1 MTVNRNARTLH
12 RPREVPGETEIARAA
27 RLVAID
33 ALKRVDVWATRFE
46 SWWNA
51 QLPRTR
57 VGLALIAV
65 IIAASFLNIVEVQIA
80 RGGAAQPAAAHAA
93 VVPNLNS
100 EAAPTDVGRMWAVV
114 KMWQGTGSHDTETFT
129 VSDHWRVDWLFN
141 QSQSAGQL
149 QVYIYSADGK
159 LLNVGANTARSGSDT
174 TFWMGPGTY
183 LLKVYAVGGDWKVDV
198 QDLH

>member
-27 RLVAID
+27 RLFAIT
-33 ALKRVDVWATRFE
+33 ARMRIDVWAKQLET
-46 SWWNA
+46 WWNA

-57 VGLALIAV
+57 MGLALIAV
-65 IIAASFLNIVEVQIA
+65 IVAASFLNIVEMQFA
-80 RGGAAQPAAAHAA
+80 RGSASQPAAQVA
-93 VVPNLNS
+93 VVPNLAS
-100 EAAPTDVGRMWAVV
+100 ESAPIDAGKMWAVV

-129 VSDHWRVDWLFN
+129 VADHWRVDWLFN
-141 QSQSAGQL
+141 QSQTAGQL